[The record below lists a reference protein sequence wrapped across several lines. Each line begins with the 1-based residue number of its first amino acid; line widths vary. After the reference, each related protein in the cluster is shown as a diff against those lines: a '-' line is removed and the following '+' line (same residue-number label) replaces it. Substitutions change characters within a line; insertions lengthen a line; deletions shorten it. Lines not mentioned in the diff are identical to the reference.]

1 MATIVPGATGATGA
15 PIAPERVPRRQSRLG
30 LLVAPHNL
38 PWTIGGAVLV
48 VAGLIGIAVQVV
60 PSARAL
66 YQSQD
71 LAATFQAP
79 FASGHLLGTDNL
91 GRDLLWQLLAGLGV
105 SLLIG
110 IGVTVLSLVLGLVLG
125 IAGAYFGRTADAVSN
140 VIVDVTWAF
149 PAILLAVLLAGS
161 IGASVTTV
169 VLALALTTWP
179 GYARIVRGEVLSLRE
194 RDFVNAARVLG
205 VPKLVISLRHFVVNL
220 MPVTIVIAVYYI
232 ATAIIGEAGLSF
244 LGLGVQAPMPSLG
257 LMLSVGQQYLNVSW
271 WPVVLSGSLLALV
284 VLYLNALGDYL
295 RDRLDPHGRVQRR

>member
-1 MATIVPGATGATGA
+1 MMSTA
-15 PIAPERVPRRQSRLG
+15 PLAAEGSRLSERPSRFG
-30 LLVAPHNL
+30 LLFLRHNVL
-38 PWTIGGAVLV
+38 WTIGGTVILAV
-48 VAGLIGIAVQVV
+48 GIGGMVVQVV
-60 PSARAL
+60 PAWRHL
-66 YQSQD
+66 YQAQD
-71 LAATFQAP
+71 LTATFQSPLSA
-79 FASGHLLGTDNL
+79 GHVLGTDNL
-91 GRDLLWQLLAGLGV
+91 GRDLLWQLLAGLGI

-110 IGVTVLSLVLGLVLG
+110 IGVTILSLLLGLVVG
-125 IAGAYFGRTADAVSN
+125 ILGAYFGRTADAVSN

-161 IGASVTTV
+161 IGPSVTTV

-205 VPKLVISLRHFVVNL
+205 VPKLVISVRHFVINL
-220 MPVTIVIAVYYI
+220 LPVTIVIAVYYV

-271 WPVVLSGSLLALV
+271 WPVVLSGGLLALV
-284 VLYLNALGDYL
+284 VLFLNALGDFL
-295 RDRLDPHGRVQRR
+295 RDRLDPQGRVQRR